1 MMRASCAARL
11 ALRVAA
17 PRTRAVAPA
26 TLLAAPRLLAV
37 PALTRGLAKCMD
49 RSFPPHTV
57 LVMPALSPT
66 MEAGGL
72 TNWVL
77 KEGDAIR
84 PGARI
89 CEIETDKAT
98 VDYEAQ
104 DDGFLAKIL
113 VPSGTSDV
121 KVGSPIG
128 VTCES
133 KGDVSAFE
141 FFTLENCAG
150 APAAPKAAE
159 PKAAKATAPAPPK
172 PAAPAA
178 APPAAPKPA
187 APKPAAP
194 APAAPAA
201 APSPKPVPAPA
212 PSAPAAGAIY
222 PKISS
227 PLKQAL
233 EAQRVA
239 YEKVYGAT
247 LTSRA
252 SEPAAPDSGKPS
264 KSK

>member
-1 MMRASCAARL
+1 MRASSAARL
-11 ALRVAA
+11 ALRAAA
-17 PRTRAVAPA
+17 PRTRALAPA
-26 TLLAAPRLLAV
+26 ALLAAPRLLAA

-77 KEGDAIR
+77 KEGDAFR

-133 KGDVSAFE
+133 NGDVSAFE

-159 PKAAKATAPAPPK
+159 PKAAKPAAPAPPK
-172 PAAPAA
+172 PVAPAA
-178 APPAAPKPA
+178 APAAPA

-194 APAAPAA
+194 AHAAPAA
-201 APSPKPVPAPA
+201 APSPKPAPVLAPA

-222 PKISS
+222 PKSFS

-252 SEPAAPDSGKPS
+252 KEPAAPDSGKPA